1 LSSTAS
7 AILDSLRAVEQ
18 ERAARR
24 ADAALAETSQAVKAL
39 QHARFSTAYGDV
51 LALPRWSAAAR
62 FFLDDLYGPGDFT
75 RRDAE
80 FARVVP
86 NLVRLFPDN
95 IVQTVRALA
104 ELHALSEHMDTAMGR
119 AHVQGGAALQVDG
132 ASYGRAWRQVG
143 EAATRQRQ
151 IDLMLEV
158 GRALDRYTRNPL
170 LRHSLRLMRG
180 PAQLA
185 GLGEL
190 QSFLENGFDTFGA
203 MRGASPFLELIALRE
218 TALAERLFAGGG
230 LDEVVRDLPGRL
242 A

>member
-1 LSSTAS
+1 M
-7 AILDSLRAVEQ
+7 EQ